1 MTWKPGIECSVYA
14 LPQSTQPKEKTMKGL
29 VIKNTGS
36 WVTVRLEDSSTVNC
50 KMRGVLRLKGLRCT
64 NPVAVGDIVQ
74 VEDKG
79 GDAPVVGAIE
89 PRKNY
94 IIRRASNLSTECQI
108 IAANLDQAV
117 LVATLTNP
125 ETSTTFID
133 RFLAT
138 AEAYQVPAV
147 LAFNKIDLLTTDALR
162 LQQQELKALYESIG
176 YPVITMSAAT
186 GEGADEMRN
195 LLADKISLLSGNS
208 GVGKSSII
216 NLLVPDA
223 QVRVGDVSHTHHK
236 GMHTTTFS
244 ELLDLPSGGAIIDT
258 PGVKAFGTIDF
269 ERAEVAHYFP
279 EIFKISADCRFNNCT
294 HTHEPG
300 CAVLQAVENGDIA
313 HSRFMSYLSI
323 LDEDPNNKY
332 RKPF

>member
-1 MTWKPGIECSVYA
+1 
-14 LPQSTQPKEKTMKGL
+14 MKGL

-36 WVTVRLEDSSTVNC
+36 WVTVRLEDGCIVNC
-50 KMRGVLRLKGLRCT
+50 KMRGVLRLKGMRCT
-64 NPVAVGDIVQ
+64 NPVAVGDIVL

-89 PRKNY
+89 PRRNY
-94 IIRRASNLSTECQI
+94 IIRRASNLSKEFQI

-117 LVATLTNP
+117 LVVTLTNP
-125 ETSTTFID
+125 VTSTTFID

-147 LAFNKIDLLTTDALR
+147 LAFNKVDLLVTEELR
-162 LQQQELKALYESIG
+162 VGLDELQALYQSIG
-176 YPVITMSAAT
+176 YKTIALSAAT
-186 GEGADEMRN
+186 GEGADALRDM
-195 LLADKISLLSGNS
+195 LAGKMSLLSGNS

-216 NLLVPDA
+216 NLLVPGA
-223 QVRVGDVSHTHHK
+223 HVRVGDVSQTHHK

-244 ELLDLPSGGAIIDT
+244 ELLDLPGGGAIIDT

-279 EIFKISADCRFNNCT
+279 EIFKVSSDCRFNNCT

-300 CAVLQAVENGDIA
+300 CAVRDAVENGDISL
-313 HSRFMSYLSI
+313 SRYTSYLSI

>member
-1 MTWKPGIECSVYA
+1 M
-14 LPQSTQPKEKTMKGL
+14 
-29 VIKNTGS
+29 IKNTGS
-36 WVTVRLEDSSTVNC
+36 WVTVRLDDGNTVNC

-64 NPVAVGDIVQ
+64 NPVAVGDRVQ

-79 GDAPVVGAIE
+79 GDAPVVGDIE
-89 PRKNY
+89 PRRNY
-94 IIRRASNLSTECQI
+94 IIRRSSNLSKEFQI

-147 LAFNKIDLLTTDALR
+147 LAFNKIDLLDTDEWRSR
-162 LQQQELKALYESIG
+162 LDELKTMYENIG

-186 GEGADEMRN
+186 GEGADALRAQ
-195 LLADKISLLSGNS
+195 LAGKMSLLSGNS

-223 QVRVGDVSHTHHK
+223 HVRVGDVSHTHHK

-244 ELLDLPSGGAIIDT
+244 ELLDLPGGGAIIDT

-269 ERAEVAHYFP
+269 ERTEVAHYFP
-279 EIFKISADCRFNNCT
+279 EIFRISDDCRFNNCT

-300 CAVLQAVENGDIA
+300 CAVLEAVEQGKIA
-313 HSRFMSYLSI
+313 PSRFTSYLSI
-323 LDEDPNNKY
+323 LEEDPNNKY

>member
-1 MTWKPGIECSVYA
+1 MT
-14 LPQSTQPKEKTMKGL
+14 GL

-36 WVTVRLEDSSTVNC
+36 WVTVRLDDGETVNC
-50 KMRGVLRLKGLRCT
+50 RMRGVLRLKGLRCT
-64 NPVAVGDIVQ
+64 NPVAVGDVVDI
-74 VEDKG
+74 EEHS
-79 GDAPVVGAIE
+79 GDSPVVADIQ

-94 IIRRASNLSTECQI
+94 IIRRASNLSKEFQI

-117 LVATLTNP
+117 LVATIFNP

-147 LAFNKIDLLTTDALR
+147 LVFNKIDLLITEESRQYLD
-162 LQQQELKALYESIG
+162 ELKVMYENIG
-176 YPVITMSAAT
+176 YRVITMSATT
-186 GEGADEMRN
+186 GENADALRAM
-195 LLADKISLLSGNS
+195 LAGKVSLLSGNS

-216 NLLVPDA
+216 NLLVPEA
-223 QVRVGDVSHTHHK
+223 HVRVGDVSHTHHK

-244 ELLDLPSGGAIIDT
+244 ELLDLPGGGAIIDT

-279 EIFKISADCRFNNCT
+279 EIFRISDNCRFNNCT

-300 CAVLQAVENGDIA
+300 CAVLQAVESGEIA
-313 HSRFMSYLSI
+313 YSRFMSYLSI
-323 LDEDPNNKY
+323 LDEDPDNKY

>member
-1 MTWKPGIECSVYA
+1 
-14 LPQSTQPKEKTMKGL
+14 MKGL

-36 WVTVRLEDSSTVNC
+36 WVTVRLDDGGIVNC
-50 KMRGVLRLKGLRCT
+50 KMRGVLRLKGMRCT

-74 VEDKG
+74 VDEKG
-79 GDAPVVGAIE
+79 GEAPVVASIE

-94 IIRRASNLSTECQI
+94 IIRRASNLSKEFQI

-117 LVATLTNP
+117 LVVTLTNP
-125 ETSTTFID
+125 VTSTTFID

-138 AEAYQVPAV
+138 AEAYQVPAAI
-147 LAFNKIDLLTTDALR
+147 AFNKVDLLVTEELR
-162 LQQQELKALYESIG
+162 GQLEELKAIYESVG
-176 YPVITMSAAT
+176 YPVIAMSAAT
-186 GEGADEMRN
+186 GEGADDLRA
-195 LLADKISLLSGNS
+195 LLNGKMSLLSGNS

-223 QVRVGDVSHTHHK
+223 HVKVGDVSHTHHK

-244 ELLDLPSGGAIIDT
+244 ELLDLPGGGAIIDT

-279 EIFKISADCRFNNCT
+279 EIFKISSDCRFNNCT

-300 CAVLQAVENGDIA
+300 CAVLAAVEQGEISQ
-313 HSRFMSYLSI
+313 SRYTSYLSI

>member
-1 MTWKPGIECSVYA
+1 M
-14 LPQSTQPKEKTMKGL
+14 
-29 VIKNTGS
+29 
-36 WVTVRLEDSSTVNC
+36 RLDDGNTVNC

-64 NPVAVGDIVQ
+64 NPVAVGDRVQ

-79 GDAPVVGAIE
+79 GDAPVVGDIE
-89 PRKNY
+89 PRRNY
-94 IIRRASNLSTECQI
+94 IIRRSSNLSKEFQI

-147 LAFNKIDLLTTDALR
+147 LAFNKIDLLDTDEWRSRLDELR
-162 LQQQELKALYESIG
+162 TMYENIG

-186 GEGADEMRN
+186 GEGADALRAQ
-195 LLADKISLLSGNS
+195 LAGKMSLLSGNS

-223 QVRVGDVSHTHHK
+223 HVRVGDVSHTHHK

-244 ELLDLPSGGAIIDT
+244 ELLDLPGGGAIIDT

-279 EIFKISADCRFNNCT
+279 EIFRISDDCRFNNCT

-300 CAVLQAVENGDIA
+300 CAVLDAVEQGKIA
-313 HSRFMSYLSI
+313 PSRFTSYLSI
-323 LDEDPNNKY
+323 LEEDPNNKY

>member
-1 MTWKPGIECSVYA
+1 
-14 LPQSTQPKEKTMKGL
+14 MKGL

-36 WVTVRLEDSSTVNC
+36 WVTVRLDDGSGIVNC
-50 KMRGVLRLKGLRCT
+50 KMRGVLRLKGMRCT

-89 PRKNY
+89 PRRNY
-94 IIRRASNLSTECQI
+94 IIRRASNLSKEFQI

-117 LVATLTNP
+117 LVVTLTNP
-125 ETSTTFID
+125 VTSTTFID

-147 LAFNKIDLLTTDALR
+147 LAFNKIDLLTTDKLR
-162 LQQQELKALYESIG
+162 QQLDDLKALYESIG
-176 YPVITMSAAT
+176 YPVIAMSAAT
-186 GEGADEMRN
+186 GQDADELKAQLKGKM
-195 LLADKISLLSGNS
+195 SLLSGNS

-223 QVRVGDVSHTHHK
+223 HVKVGDVSQTHHK

-244 ELLDLPSGGAIIDT
+244 ELLDLPDGGAIIDT

-279 EIFKISADCRFNNCT
+279 EIFNISSGCRFNNCT

-300 CAVLQAVENGDIA
+300 CAVLDAVEQGKIA
-313 HSRFMSYLSI
+313 HSRFVSYLSI

>member
-1 MTWKPGIECSVYA
+1 
-14 LPQSTQPKEKTMKGL
+14 MKGL

-36 WVTVRLEDSSTVNC
+36 WVTVRLEGGSGIVNC
-50 KMRGVLRLKGLRCT
+50 KMRGVLRLKGMRCT

-94 IIRRASNLSTECQI
+94 IIRRASNLSKEFQI

-147 LAFNKIDLLTTDALR
+147 LCFNKVDLLDNEGMRHQLTELQTLYRNIGYTVILMSARTGDGAEALR
-162 LQQQELKALYESIG
+162 EQLSGK
-176 YPVITMSAAT
+176 M
-186 GEGADEMRN
+186 
-195 LLADKISLLSGNS
+195 SLLSGNS

-216 NLLVPDA
+216 NLMVPDA
-223 QVRVGDVSHTHHK
+223 HVRVGDVSNTHHK

-244 ELLDLPSGGAIIDT
+244 EMLDLPGGGSIIDT
-258 PGVKAFGTIDF
+258 PGVKAFGIIDF

-279 EIFKISADCRFNNCT
+279 EIFRISDNCRFNNCT

-300 CAVLQAVENGDIA
+300 CAVRDAVESGEIA
-313 HSRFMSYLSI
+313 LSRYTSYLSI

>member
-1 MTWKPGIECSVYA
+1 
-14 LPQSTQPKEKTMKGL
+14 MKGL

-36 WVTVRLEDSSTVNC
+36 WVTVRLEGGSGIVNC
-50 KMRGVLRLKGLRCT
+50 KMRGVLRLKGMRCT

-94 IIRRASNLSTECQI
+94 IIRRASNLSKEFQI

-147 LAFNKIDLLTTDALR
+147 LCFNKVDLLDNEGMRHQLTE
-162 LQQQELKALYESIG
+162 LQTLYRNIG
-176 YPVITMSAAT
+176 YTVILMSART
-186 GEGADEMRN
+186 GEGAEALREQLSGKM
-195 LLADKISLLSGNS
+195 SLLSGNS

-216 NLLVPDA
+216 NLMVPDA
-223 QVRVGDVSHTHHK
+223 HVRVGDVSNTHHK

-244 ELLDLPSGGAIIDT
+244 EMLDLPGGGSIIDT

-279 EIFKISADCRFNNCT
+279 EIFRISDNCRFNNCT

-300 CAVLQAVENGDIA
+300 CAVRDAVESGEIA
-313 HSRFMSYLSI
+313 LSRYTSYLSI

>member
-1 MTWKPGIECSVYA
+1 
-14 LPQSTQPKEKTMKGL
+14 MKGL

-36 WVTVRLEDSSTVNC
+36 WVTVRLDDGNTVNC
-50 KMRGVLRLKGLRCT
+50 KMRGVFRLKGLRCT

-79 GDAPVVGAIE
+79 GDAPVVGAVE

-94 IIRRASNLSTECQI
+94 IIRRASNLSKEFQI

-117 LVATLTNP
+117 LVVTLTNP
-125 ETSTTFID
+125 VTSTIFID

-147 LAFNKIDLLTTDALR
+147 LAFNKVDLLTTDELR
-162 LQQQELKALYESIG
+162 QQLEELKTLYEDIG
-176 YPVITMSAAT
+176 YPVIPMSAAT
-186 GEGADEMRN
+186 GDGADS
-195 LLADKISLLSGNS
+195 LLELLTGKMSLLSGNS

-216 NLLVPDA
+216 NLMVPDA
-223 QVRVGDVSHTHHK
+223 HVRVGDVSQAHHK

-244 ELLDLPSGGAIIDT
+244 ELLDLPGGGAIIDT

-269 ERAEVAHYFP
+269 ERAQVAHYFP
-279 EIFKISADCRFNNCT
+279 EIFYASSECRFNNCT

-300 CAVLQAVENGDIA
+300 CAVLDAVERGDISS
-313 HSRFMSYLSI
+313 SRYASYMSI
-323 LDEDPNNKY
+323 LEEDPNNKY

>member
-1 MTWKPGIECSVYA
+1 
-14 LPQSTQPKEKTMKGL
+14 MKGL

-36 WVTVRLEDSSTVNC
+36 WVTVRLEDGQTVNC
-50 KMRGVLRLKGLRCT
+50 KMRGVLRLKGMRCT
-64 NPVAVGDIVQ
+64 NPVAVGDLVQ

-89 PRKNY
+89 PRRNY
-94 IIRRASNLSTECQI
+94 IIRRASNLSKEFQI

-117 LVATLTNP
+117 LVVTLTNP

-147 LAFNKIDLLTTDALR
+147 LAFNKIDLLTTDELRGQLEALR
-162 LQQQELKALYESIG
+162 ALYESIG
-176 YPVITMSAAT
+176 YPVIAMSAQT
-186 GEGADEMRN
+186 GEGADALREQLSGKM
-195 LLADKISLLSGNS
+195 SLLSGNS

-216 NLLVPDA
+216 NLLIPEA
-223 QVRVGDVSHTHHK
+223 HVRVGDVSHTHHK

-244 ELLDLPSGGAIIDT
+244 ELLDLPDGGAIIDT

-269 ERAEVAHYFP
+269 ERAQVAHYFP
-279 EIFKISADCRFNNCT
+279 EIFGISRDCRFNNCT

-300 CAVLQAVENGDIA
+300 CAVVEAIEQGRISM
-313 HSRFMSYLSI
+313 SRYTSYLSI
-323 LDEDPNNKY
+323 LDSRACPCINNIEGEFI
-332 RKPF
+332 RNNS

>member
-1 MTWKPGIECSVYA
+1 
-14 LPQSTQPKEKTMKGL
+14 MKGL

-36 WVTVRLEDSSTVNC
+36 WVTVRLDDGNTVNC

-64 NPVAVGDIVQ
+64 NPVAVGDRVQ

-79 GDAPVVGAIE
+79 GDAPVVGDIE
-89 PRKNY
+89 PRRNY
-94 IIRRASNLSTECQI
+94 IIRRSSNLSKEFQI

-147 LAFNKIDLLTTDALR
+147 LAFNKIDLLDTDEWRSR
-162 LQQQELKALYESIG
+162 LDELKTLYESIG

-186 GEGADEMRN
+186 GEGADALRVQ
-195 LLADKISLLSGNS
+195 LAGKMSLLSGNS

-223 QVRVGDVSHTHHK
+223 HVRVGDVSHTHHK

-244 ELLDLPSGGAIIDT
+244 ELLDLPGGGAIIDT

-279 EIFKISADCRFNNCT
+279 EIFRISDDCRFNNCT

-300 CAVLQAVENGDIA
+300 CAVLEAVEQGKIA
-313 HSRFMSYLSI
+313 PSRFTSYLSI
-323 LDEDPNNKY
+323 LEEDPNNKY

>member
-1 MTWKPGIECSVYA
+1 
-14 LPQSTQPKEKTMKGL
+14 MKGL

-36 WVTVRLEDSSTVNC
+36 WVTVRLDDGSGIVNC
-50 KMRGVLRLKGLRCT
+50 KMRGVLRLKGMRCT

-89 PRKNY
+89 PRRNY
-94 IIRRASNLSTECQI
+94 IIRRASNLSKEFQI

-117 LVATLTNP
+117 LVVTLTNP
-125 ETSTTFID
+125 VTSTTFID

-147 LAFNKIDLLTTDALR
+147 LAFNKIDLLTTDKLH
-162 LQQQELKALYESIG
+162 QQLDDLKALYESIG
-176 YPVITMSAAT
+176 YPVIAMSAAT
-186 GEGADEMRN
+186 GQGADELKAQLKGKM
-195 LLADKISLLSGNS
+195 SLLSGNS

-223 QVRVGDVSHTHHK
+223 HVKVGDVSQTHHK

-244 ELLDLPSGGAIIDT
+244 ELLDLPDGGAIIDT

-279 EIFKISADCRFNNCT
+279 EIFNISSGCRFNNCT

-300 CAVLQAVENGDIA
+300 CAVLDAVERGEIA
-313 HSRFMSYLSI
+313 HSRFVSYLSI

>member
-1 MTWKPGIECSVYA
+1 
-14 LPQSTQPKEKTMKGL
+14 MKGL

-36 WVTVRLEDSSTVNC
+36 WVTVRLEDGSGVVNC

-64 NPVAVGDIVQ
+64 NPVAVGDIVE
-74 VEDKG
+74 VEQRE
-79 GDAPVVGAIE
+79 GDTHVVASIE
-89 PRKNY
+89 PRRNY
-94 IIRRASNLSTECQI
+94 IIRRSSNLSKEFQI
-108 IAANLDQAV
+108 IASNLDQAV
-117 LVATLTNP
+117 LVATLFNP

-138 AEAYQVPAV
+138 AEAYQVPAMIV
-147 LAFNKIDLLTTDALR
+147 FNKADLLGTDDLRAL
-162 LQQQELKALYESIG
+162 LDEWKVMYEHIG
-176 YPVITMSAAT
+176 YPVVTMSAVT
-186 GEGADEMRN
+186 GEGVDDLRQHLSGKM
-195 LLADKISLLSGNS
+195 SLLSGNS

-223 QVRVGDVSHTHHK
+223 HVRVGDVSQTHHK

-244 ELLDLPSGGAIIDT
+244 ELLDLPGGGAIIDT

-269 ERAEVAHYFP
+269 ERAQVAHYFP
-279 EIFKISADCRFNNCT
+279 EIFRISDDCRFNNCT

-300 CAVLQAVENGDIA
+300 CAVLAAVERGEIA
-313 HSRFMSYLSI
+313 PSRFSSYLSI

>member
-1 MTWKPGIECSVYA
+1 
-14 LPQSTQPKEKTMKGL
+14 MKGL

-36 WVTVRLEDSSTVNC
+36 WVTVRLEDGSTVNC

-94 IIRRASNLSTECQI
+94 IIRRASNLSKEFQI
-108 IAANLDQAV
+108 IASNLDQAV

-147 LAFNKIDLLTTDALR
+147 LAFNKIDLLNTDALR
-162 LQQQELKALYESIG
+162 LQQQELKALYENIG

-186 GEGADEMRN
+186 GDGADELRA

-279 EIFKISADCRFNNCT
+279 EIFKISSDCRFNNCT

-300 CAVLQAVENGDIA
+300 CAVLEAVENGDIA

>member
-1 MTWKPGIECSVYA
+1 
-14 LPQSTQPKEKTMKGL
+14 MKGL

-36 WVTVRLEDSSTVNC
+36 WVTVRLDDGNTVNC

-64 NPVAVGDIVQ
+64 NPVAVGDMVQ

-94 IIRRASNLSTECQI
+94 IIRRASNLSKEFQI

-117 LVATLTNP
+117 LVATLINP

-133 RFLAT
+133 RFLTT

-147 LAFNKIDLLTTDALR
+147 LAFNKVDLLTTGELR
-162 LQQQELKALYESIG
+162 QQVNDLKTMYEHIG

-186 GEGADEMRN
+186 GEGTDQLRA
-195 LLADKISLLSGNS
+195 LLQGKMSLLSGNS

-223 QVRVGDVSHTHHK
+223 HVKVGDVSHTHHK

-244 ELLDLPSGGAIIDT
+244 ELLDLPGGGAIIDT

-269 ERAEVAHYFP
+269 ERAQVAHYFP
-279 EIFKISADCRFNNCT
+279 EIFRISDECRFNNCT

-300 CAVLQAVENGDIA
+300 CAVRDAVEQGRISM
-313 HSRFMSYLSI
+313 SRYTSYLSI

>member
-1 MTWKPGIECSVYA
+1 M
-14 LPQSTQPKEKTMKGL
+14 
-29 VIKNTGS
+29 
-36 WVTVRLEDSSTVNC
+36 TVRLEDGGGVVDC
-50 KMRGVLRLKGLRCT
+50 KMRGVLRLKGMRCT

-89 PRKNY
+89 PRRNY
-94 IIRRASNLSTECQI
+94 IIRRASNLSKEFQI

-125 ETSTTFID
+125 VTSTTFID

-147 LAFNKIDLLTTDALR
+147 LAFNKVDLLDTDEWR
-162 LQQQELKALYESIG
+162 QQLDGLKSLYESIG

-186 GEGADEMRN
+186 GEGAEALRTQLSDRM
-195 LLADKISLLSGNS
+195 SLLSGNS

-216 NLLVPDA
+216 NLLVPEA
-223 QVRVGDVSHTHHK
+223 HVRVGDVSQTHHK

-244 ELLDLPSGGAIIDT
+244 ELLDLPGGGAIIDT

-279 EIFKISADCRFNNCT
+279 EIFRISEGCRFNNCT

-300 CAVLQAVENGDIA
+300 CAVLDAVEQGAIA
-313 HSRFMSYLSI
+313 HSRFVSYLSI

>member
-1 MTWKPGIECSVYA
+1 
-14 LPQSTQPKEKTMKGL
+14 MKGL

-36 WVTVRLEDSSTVNC
+36 WVTVRLEDGSGVVNC

-94 IIRRASNLSTECQI
+94 IIRRASNLSKEFQI

-117 LVATLTNP
+117 LVATLFNP

-147 LAFNKIDLLTTDALR
+147 LAFNKIDLLVTEETREYLN
-162 LQQQELKALYESIG
+162 EMKAMYERIG

-186 GEGADEMRN
+186 GEGADQLRD
-195 LLADKISLLSGNS
+195 LLKGKMSLLSGNS

-223 QVRVGDVSHTHHK
+223 NVRVGDVSHTHHK

-244 ELLDLPSGGAIIDT
+244 ELLDLPGGGAIIDT

-279 EIFKISADCRFNNCT
+279 EIFKISAECRFNNCT

-300 CAVLQAVENGDIA
+300 CAVLAAVEQGEIA
-313 HSRFMSYLSI
+313 YSRFVSYLSI

>member
-1 MTWKPGIECSVYA
+1 MT
-14 LPQSTQPKEKTMKGL
+14 GL

-36 WVTVRLEDSSTVNC
+36 WVTVRLDNGETVNC
-50 KMRGVLRLKGLRCT
+50 RMRGVLRLKGLRCT
-64 NPVAVGDIVQ
+64 NPVAVGDVVDI
-74 VEDKG
+74 EEHS
-79 GDAPVVGAIE
+79 GDSPVVADIQ

-94 IIRRASNLSTECQI
+94 IIRRASNLSKEFQI

-117 LVATLTNP
+117 LVATIFNP

-147 LAFNKIDLLTTDALR
+147 LVFNKIDLLITEESRQYLE
-162 LQQQELKALYESIG
+162 ELKEMYENIG
-176 YPVITMSAAT
+176 YRVITMSAAT
-186 GEGADEMRN
+186 GENADALRAM
-195 LLADKISLLSGNS
+195 LAGKVSLLSGNS

-216 NLLVPDA
+216 NLLVPEA
-223 QVRVGDVSHTHHK
+223 HVRVGDVSHTHHK

-244 ELLDLPSGGAIIDT
+244 ELLDLPGGGAIIDT

-279 EIFKISADCRFNNCT
+279 EIFRISDNCRFNNCT

-300 CAVLQAVENGDIA
+300 CAVLQAVESGEIA
-313 HSRFMSYLSI
+313 YSRFMSYLSI
-323 LDEDPNNKY
+323 LDEDPDNKY

>member
-1 MTWKPGIECSVYA
+1 M
-14 LPQSTQPKEKTMKGL
+14 
-29 VIKNTGS
+29 
-36 WVTVRLEDSSTVNC
+36 
-50 KMRGVLRLKGLRCT
+50 RCT

-94 IIRRASNLSTECQI
+94 IIRRASNLSKEFQI

-147 LAFNKIDLLTTDALR
+147 LCFNKVDLLDNEGMRHQLTELQTLYRNIGYTVILMSARTGDGAEALR
-162 LQQQELKALYESIG
+162 EQLSGK
-176 YPVITMSAAT
+176 M
-186 GEGADEMRN
+186 
-195 LLADKISLLSGNS
+195 SLLSGNS

-216 NLLVPDA
+216 NLMVPEA
-223 QVRVGDVSHTHHK
+223 HVRVGDVSNTHHK

-244 ELLDLPSGGAIIDT
+244 EMLDLPGGGSIIDT

-279 EIFKISADCRFNNCT
+279 EIFRISDNCRFNNCT

-300 CAVLQAVENGDIA
+300 CAVRDAVESGEIA
-313 HSRFMSYLSI
+313 LSRYTSYLSI

>member
-1 MTWKPGIECSVYA
+1 
-14 LPQSTQPKEKTMKGL
+14 MKGL

-36 WVTVRLEDSSTVNC
+36 WVTVRLDDGNTVNC

-64 NPVAVGDIVQ
+64 NPVAVGDRVQ

-79 GDAPVVGAIE
+79 GDAPVVGDIE
-89 PRKNY
+89 PRRNY
-94 IIRRASNLSTECQI
+94 IIRRSSNLSKEFQI

-147 LAFNKIDLLTTDALR
+147 LAFNKIDLLDTDEWQSR
-162 LQQQELKALYESIG
+162 LDELKTLYESIG
-176 YPVITMSAAT
+176 YPVIAMSAAT
-186 GEGADEMRN
+186 GEGADALRAQ
-195 LLADKISLLSGNS
+195 LAGKMSLLSGNS

-223 QVRVGDVSHTHHK
+223 HVRVGDVSHTHHK

-244 ELLDLPSGGAIIDT
+244 ELLDLPGGGAIIDT

-279 EIFKISADCRFNNCT
+279 EIFRISDDCRFNNCT

-300 CAVLQAVENGDIA
+300 CAVLEAVEQGKIA
-313 HSRFMSYLSI
+313 PSRFTSYLSI
-323 LDEDPNNKY
+323 LEEDPNNKY

>member
-1 MTWKPGIECSVYA
+1 M
-14 LPQSTQPKEKTMKGL
+14 
-29 VIKNTGS
+29 
-36 WVTVRLEDSSTVNC
+36 TVRLDDGNTVNC

-64 NPVAVGDIVQ
+64 NPVAVGDRVQ

-79 GDAPVVGAIE
+79 GDAPVVGDIE
-89 PRKNY
+89 PRRNY
-94 IIRRASNLSTECQI
+94 IIRRSSNLSKEFQI

-147 LAFNKIDLLTTDALR
+147 LVFNKIDLLNTEEWRNKLN
-162 LQQQELKALYESIG
+162 ELKALYESIG
-176 YPVITMSAAT
+176 YPVVTMSAAT
-186 GEGADEMRN
+186 GEGADALRAQ
-195 LLADKISLLSGNS
+195 LAGKMSLLSGNS

-223 QVRVGDVSHTHHK
+223 HVRVGDVSHTHHK

-244 ELLDLPSGGAIIDT
+244 ELLDLPDDGAIIDT

-279 EIFKISADCRFNNCT
+279 EIFKISDDCRFNNCT

-300 CAVLQAVENGDIA
+300 CAVLDAVEQGKIA
-313 HSRFMSYLSI
+313 QSRFTSYLSI

>member
-1 MTWKPGIECSVYA
+1 
-14 LPQSTQPKEKTMKGL
+14 MKGL

-36 WVTVRLEDSSTVNC
+36 WVTVRLDDGNTVNC

-64 NPVAVGDIVQ
+64 NPVAVGDMVQ

-94 IIRRASNLSTECQI
+94 IIRRASNLSKEFQI

-117 LVATLTNP
+117 LVATLINP

-147 LAFNKIDLLTTDALR
+147 LAFNKVDLLTTDELR
-162 LQQQELKALYESIG
+162 QQVEDLKTMYEHID

-186 GEGADEMRN
+186 GEGTDQLRA
-195 LLADKISLLSGNS
+195 LLQGKMSLLSGNS

-216 NLLVPDA
+216 NLMVPEA
-223 QVRVGDVSHTHHK
+223 HVRVGDVSHTHHK

-244 ELLDLPSGGAIIDT
+244 ELLDLPGGGAIIDT

-279 EIFKISADCRFNNCT
+279 EIFKISSDCRFNNCT

-300 CAVLQAVENGDIA
+300 CAVLAAVEAGEI
-313 HSRFMSYLSI
+313 SPTRFTSYLSI

>member
-1 MTWKPGIECSVYA
+1 
-14 LPQSTQPKEKTMKGL
+14 MKGL

-36 WVTVRLEDSSTVNC
+36 WVTVRLEDGSAVNC
-50 KMRGVLRLKGLRCT
+50 KMRGVLRLKGMRCT
-64 NPVAVGDIVQ
+64 NPVAVGDLVQ

-79 GDAPVVGAIE
+79 GESPVVGAIE

-94 IIRRASNLSTECQI
+94 IIRRSSNLSKEFQI

-117 LVATLTNP
+117 LVATILHP

-147 LAFNKIDLLTTDALR
+147 LAFNKIDLLITEESREYLA
-162 LQQQELKALYESIG
+162 EMKAMYESIG
-176 YPVITMSAAT
+176 YPVVTMSATT
-186 GEGADEMRN
+186 GEGTDSLRE
-195 LLADKISLLSGNS
+195 LLAGKMSLLSGNS

-216 NLLVPDA
+216 NLMVPDA
-223 QVRVGDVSHTHHK
+223 HVRVGDVSQTHHK

-244 ELLDLPSGGAIIDT
+244 ELLDLPGGGAIIDT

-279 EIFKISADCRFNNCT
+279 EIFKISSDCRFNNCT

-300 CAVLQAVENGDIA
+300 CAVLAAVEAGEI
-313 HSRFMSYLSI
+313 SPTRFTSYLSI

>member
-1 MTWKPGIECSVYA
+1 
-14 LPQSTQPKEKTMKGL
+14 MKGL

-36 WVTVRLEDSSTVNC
+36 WVTVRLDDGNTVNC

-64 NPVAVGDIVQ
+64 NPVAVGDMVQ

-94 IIRRASNLSTECQI
+94 IIRRASNLSKEFQI

-117 LVATLTNP
+117 LVATINNP

-147 LAFNKIDLLTTDALR
+147 LAFNKVDLLTTGELR
-162 LQQQELKALYESIG
+162 QQVEDLKTMYEHID

-186 GEGADEMRN
+186 GEGTDQLRA
-195 LLADKISLLSGNS
+195 LLQGKMSLLSGNS

-223 QVRVGDVSHTHHK
+223 HVKVGDVSHTHHK

-244 ELLDLPSGGAIIDT
+244 ELLDLPGGGAIIDT

-269 ERAEVAHYFP
+269 ERAQVAHYFP
-279 EIFKISADCRFNNCT
+279 EIFRISDDCRFNNCT

-300 CAVLQAVENGDIA
+300 CAVRDAVEQGQISM
-313 HSRFMSYLSI
+313 SRYTSYLSI

>member
-1 MTWKPGIECSVYA
+1 
-14 LPQSTQPKEKTMKGL
+14 MKGL

-36 WVTVRLEDSSTVNC
+36 WVTVRLEDGSTVNC

-94 IIRRASNLSTECQI
+94 IIRRASNLSKEFQI
-108 IAANLDQAV
+108 IASNLDQAV

-147 LAFNKIDLLTTDALR
+147 LAFNKIDLLTTDELSR
-162 LQQQELKALYESIG
+162 QQEELKTLYESIG

-186 GEGADEMRN
+186 GEGADELRA

-244 ELLDLPSGGAIIDT
+244 ELLDLPGGGAIIDT

-279 EIFKISADCRFNNCT
+279 EIFRISADCRFNNCT

>member
-1 MTWKPGIECSVYA
+1 MT
-14 LPQSTQPKEKTMKGL
+14 GL

-36 WVTVRLEDSSTVNC
+36 WVTVRLDDGETVNC
-50 KMRGVLRLKGLRCT
+50 RMRGVLRLKGLRCT
-64 NPVAVGDIVQ
+64 NPVAVGDVVDI
-74 VEDKG
+74 EEHS
-79 GDAPVVGAIE
+79 GDSPVVADIQ

-94 IIRRASNLSTECQI
+94 IIRRASNLSKEFQI

-117 LVATLTNP
+117 LVATIFNP

-147 LAFNKIDLLTTDALR
+147 LVFNKIDLLITEESRQYLD
-162 LQQQELKALYESIG
+162 ELKVMYESIG
-176 YPVITMSAAT
+176 YRVITMSATT
-186 GEGADEMRN
+186 GENADALRAM
-195 LLADKISLLSGNS
+195 LAGKVSLLSGNS

-216 NLLVPDA
+216 NLLVPEA
-223 QVRVGDVSHTHHK
+223 HVRVGDVSHTHHK

-244 ELLDLPSGGAIIDT
+244 ELLDLPGGAAIIDT

-279 EIFKISADCRFNNCT
+279 EIFRISDNCRFNNCT

-300 CAVLQAVENGDIA
+300 CAVLQAVESGEIA
-313 HSRFMSYLSI
+313 YSRFMSYLSI
-323 LDEDPNNKY
+323 LDEDPDNKY

>member
-1 MTWKPGIECSVYA
+1 
-14 LPQSTQPKEKTMKGL
+14 
-29 VIKNTGS
+29 
-36 WVTVRLEDSSTVNC
+36 
-50 KMRGVLRLKGLRCT
+50 MRGVLRLKGLRCT
-64 NPVAVGDIVQ
+64 NPVAVGDRVQ

-79 GDAPVVGAIE
+79 GDAPVVGDIE
-89 PRKNY
+89 PRCNY
-94 IIRRASNLSTECQI
+94 IIRRASNLSKEFQI

-147 LAFNKIDLLTTDALR
+147 LAFNKIDLLDTEEWRNR
-162 LQQQELKALYESIG
+162 LEELKALYESIG
-176 YPVITMSAAT
+176 YPVVTMSAAT
-186 GEGADEMRN
+186 GEGADALRAQ
-195 LLADKISLLSGNS
+195 LAGKMSLLSGNS

-223 QVRVGDVSHTHHK
+223 HVRVGDVSHTHHK

-244 ELLDLPSGGAIIDT
+244 ELLDLPDGGAIIDT

-279 EIFKISADCRFNNCT
+279 EIFKISDDCRFNNCT

-300 CAVLQAVENGDIA
+300 CAVLEAVEQGMIA
-313 HSRFMSYLSI
+313 PSRFTSYLSI

>member
-1 MTWKPGIECSVYA
+1 
-14 LPQSTQPKEKTMKGL
+14 MKGL

-36 WVTVRLEDSSTVNC
+36 WVTVRLDDGNTVNC

-64 NPVAVGDIVQ
+64 NPVAVGDRVQ

-79 GDAPVVGAIE
+79 GDAPVVGDIE
-89 PRKNY
+89 PRRNY
-94 IIRRASNLSTECQI
+94 IIRRSSNLSKEFQI

-147 LAFNKIDLLTTDALR
+147 LAFNKIDLLDTDEWRSR
-162 LQQQELKALYESIG
+162 LDELKTLYESIG
-176 YPVITMSAAT
+176 YPVIAMSAAT
-186 GEGADEMRN
+186 GEGADALRAQ
-195 LLADKISLLSGNS
+195 LAGKMSLLSGNS

-223 QVRVGDVSHTHHK
+223 HVRVGDVSHTHHK

-244 ELLDLPSGGAIIDT
+244 ELLDLPGGGAIIDT

-279 EIFKISADCRFNNCT
+279 EIFRISDDCRFNNCT

-300 CAVLQAVENGDIA
+300 CAVLEAVEQGKIA
-313 HSRFMSYLSI
+313 PSRFTSYLSI
-323 LDEDPNNKY
+323 LEEDPNNKY

>member
-1 MTWKPGIECSVYA
+1 
-14 LPQSTQPKEKTMKGL
+14 MKGL

-36 WVTVRLEDSSTVNC
+36 WVTVRLDDGNTVNC

-64 NPVAVGDIVQ
+64 NPVAVGDMVQ

-94 IIRRASNLSTECQI
+94 IIRRASNLSKEFQI

-117 LVATLTNP
+117 LVATLINP

-147 LAFNKIDLLTTDALR
+147 LAFNKVDLLTTGELR
-162 LQQQELKALYESIG
+162 QQVNDLKTMYEHIG

-186 GEGADEMRN
+186 SEGTDQLRA
-195 LLADKISLLSGNS
+195 LLQGKMSLLSGNS

-216 NLLVPDA
+216 NLLVPEA
-223 QVRVGDVSHTHHK
+223 HVKVGDVSHTHHK

-244 ELLDLPSGGAIIDT
+244 ELLDLPDGGAIIDT

-269 ERAEVAHYFP
+269 ERAQVAHYFP
-279 EIFKISADCRFNNCT
+279 EIFRISDDCRFNNCT

-300 CAVLQAVENGDIA
+300 CAVRDAVEQGRISI
-313 HSRFMSYLSI
+313 SRYTSYLSI

>member
-1 MTWKPGIECSVYA
+1 MN
-14 LPQSTQPKEKTMKGL
+14 GL

-36 WVTVRLEDSSTVNC
+36 WVTVRLEDGNTVNC
-50 KMRGVLRLKGLRCT
+50 KMRGVLRLKGMRCT

-79 GDAPVVGAIE
+79 GDAPVVGAVE

-94 IIRRASNLSTECQI
+94 IIRRASNLSKEFQI
-108 IAANLDQAV
+108 IATNLDQAV
-117 LVATLTNP
+117 LVVTLINP
-125 ETSTTFID
+125 VTSTIFID

-147 LAFNKIDLLTTDALR
+147 LAFNKVDLLTTDELR
-162 LQQQELKALYESIG
+162 QQLEELKALYEGIG

-186 GEGADEMRN
+186 GDGADSLRE
-195 LLADKISLLSGNS
+195 LLAGKMSLLSGNS

-216 NLLVPDA
+216 NLMVPDA
-223 QVRVGDVSHTHHK
+223 HVRVGDVSQAHHK

-269 ERAEVAHYFP
+269 ERAQVAHYFP
-279 EIFKISADCRFNNCT
+279 EIFNASSECRFNNCT

-300 CAVLQAVENGDIA
+300 CAVLDAVERGNISS
-313 HSRFMSYLSI
+313 SRYASYMSI
-323 LDEDPNNKY
+323 LEEDPNNKY